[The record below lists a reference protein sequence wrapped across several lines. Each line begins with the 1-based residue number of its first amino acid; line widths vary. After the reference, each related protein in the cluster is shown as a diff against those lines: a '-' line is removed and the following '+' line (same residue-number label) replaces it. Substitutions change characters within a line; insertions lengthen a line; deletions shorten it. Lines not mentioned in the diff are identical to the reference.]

1 MVCGNYESLPMPE
14 VDIFLIGAPKAGTT
28 WLSYVLDQ
36 HNEIDLSDP
45 KEPNIVA
52 SHRGTFVR
60 SNEEPDWFKFESNF
74 NGQGLKLDASVHTF
88 ACPLAPSR
96 IRNHLPNAKFIL
108 CLREPVSRSFSHW
121 NMVLNTKE
129 ATSNGVDW
137 STFEKAWKDS
147 RLSDDSMYG
156 SSMNRWLKE
165 FNLDRFVII
174 DSGRLK
180 TEPVAVLRE
189 IETFLEIKNHDY
201 NLEESRHSN
210 SAVSRRPITPL
221 GKLTRT
227 IFSLIPSIIK
237 LPIVK
242 ILQRRDFNIY
252 NLPILSK
259 RGITHKLGNIHYNT
273 CGEELIKEL
282 ELFEELTNFNVNVWC
297 EEINRRMQN

>member
-36 HNEIDLSDP
+36 HNEINLSDP

-52 SHRGTFVR
+52 SHRGTFAR
-60 SNEEPDWFKFESNF
+60 SNEEPDWSKLESNF

-156 SSMNRWLKE
+156 SSMKRWLKE

-201 NLEESRHSN
+201 DLEESRHSN
-210 SAVSRRPITPL
+210 SAASRRPITPL

-242 ILQRRDFNIY
+242 ILQRRDLNIY

-259 RGITHKLGNIHYNT
+259 RGIKHKLGNIHYNT
-273 CGEELIKEL
+273 CGAELIKEL
-282 ELFEELTNFNVNVWC
+282 ESFEELTNFNVNVWC
-297 EEINRRMQN
+297 EEINHRMQN